1 MKLQKIQRGIAVLAA
16 PLLLVAGL
24 SACASNTET
33 PAESTSGAQEV
44 TVKLGWLK
52 STADLAAYVAEDHAP
67 EGVTIESTLFTT
79 AVDVQTAL
87 VTGQIDVGMLTPVH
101 LLRAAENNDD
111 LVQIS
116 GNTRGNS
123 GIMLSTELGLS
134 EDDWDGLKA
143 IIQER
148 KLKIA
153 ASRGSINEA
162 LGILEF
168 AEHGIDVNSDVEL
181 INITNFAQHA
191 EGIRLGEF
199 DGAFTMETFAS
210 IMAADGTATF
220 FNKPYN
226 SPAGDINT
234 IFVANKSWVE
244 KNPEAAQAFVQTIAN
259 SAAKLSSDADYQ
271 TEVGI
276 ELMGLD
282 QSIIEAALSNN
293 RYELEIGLEETRAL
307 AAVQFEMGILSRDL
321 SDEIE
326 AYTTDEFVRGV
337 TATQ

>member
-1 MKLQKIQRGIAVLAA
+1 MNLQRIRRSIAIAAA
-16 PLLLVAGL
+16 PILIVAGL
-24 SACASNTET
+24 AACSSAEPEA
-33 PAESTSGAQEV
+33 PAGQEDQTSEV
-44 TVKLGWLK
+44 TIRLGWLK

-67 EGVTIESTLFTT
+67 EGVTIESSLFTT

-101 LLRAAENNDD
+101 LLRAVENGDD
-111 LVQIS
+111 LIQIS

-123 GIMLSTELGLS
+123 GVMLSSELGLDP
-134 EDDWDGLKA
+134 EDWDGLKS
-143 IIQER
+143 ILEDR

-168 AEHGIDVNSDVEL
+168 AEHGIDVNEDVEL

-220 FNKPYN
+220 FSKPYN

-244 KNPEAAQAFVQTIAN
+244 ANPEAAQGFVQTIFNA
-259 SAAKLSSDADYQ
+259 SEVLAGDPEHEI
-271 TEVGI
+271 EVGM
-276 ELMGLD
+276 ELMGLERD
-282 QSIIEAALSNN
+282 VIEAALSNN
-293 RYELEIGLEETRAL
+293 RYEISVGLEETRAL
-307 AAVQFEMGILSRDL
+307 ADVQAELGILSRDL
-321 SDEIE
+321 TSEIDPFV
-326 AYTTDEFVRGV
+326 TDEFVNGLQR
-337 TATQ
+337 

>member
-1 MKLQKIQRGIAVLAA
+1 MKKSSLRRLAA
-16 PLLLVAGL
+16 LVAPVALVAGL
-24 SACASNTET
+24 AACAPAAEEPTES
-33 PAESTSGAQEV
+33 AEV
-44 TVKLGWLK
+44 TIRLGWLK
-52 STADLAAYVAEDHAP
+52 STADLAAYRADQVAP

-101 LLRAAENNDD
+101 LLRAIENGDE

-116 GNTRGNS
+116 GNTRGNT
-123 GIMLSTELGLS
+123 GIMLSTDLGLQA
-134 EDDWDGLKA
+134 EDWDGLKA
-143 IIQER
+143 ILAER

-162 LGILEF
+162 LGVLEF
-168 AEHGIDVNSDVEL
+168 AQHGIDVSTDVEL

-220 FNKPYN
+220 FSKPYN

-234 IFVANKSWVE
+234 IFVANAEWVE
-244 KNPEAAQAFVQTIAN
+244 KNPEAAAAFVRTIAIAEEELAGDKEFEI
-259 SAAKLSSDADYQ
+259 S
-271 TEVGI
+271 VGM

-282 QSIIEAALSNN
+282 RAIIEAALSNN
-293 RYELEIGLEETRAL
+293 RYEIDLGVEQTKAL
-307 AAVQFEMGILSRDL
+307 AKVQFELGILSRDL
-321 SDEIE
+321 SGEVDG
-326 AYTTDEFVRGV
+326 YVNTTFVD
-337 TATQ
+337 ALKK

>member
-1 MKLQKIQRGIAVLAA
+1 MKLQKIRRSIAIIAA

-24 SACASNTET
+24 SACASNSESAPDTET
-33 PAESTSGAQEV
+33 GASEV
-44 TVKLGWLK
+44 TVRLGWLK
-52 STADLAAYVAEDHAP
+52 STADLAAYVAEDNAP
-67 EGVTIESTLFTT
+67 EGVTIESSLFTT

-101 LLRAAENNDD
+101 LLRAAENGDD

-123 GIMLSTELGLS
+123 GVMLSSELGL
-134 EDDWDGLKA
+134 EEEDWDGLKA
-143 IIQER
+143 ILKDR

-168 AEHGIDVNSDVEL
+168 AEHGIDVNEDIEL

-220 FNKPYN
+220 FSKPYN

-234 IFVANKSWVE
+234 IFVANKTWVNE
-244 KNPEAAQAFVQTIAN
+244 NPEAAQAFVQTIAN
-259 SAAKLSSDADYQ
+259 SAEKLGSDPDYEI
-271 TEVGI
+271 EVGM

-282 QSIIEAALSNN
+282 RSIIEAALSNN
-293 RYELEIGLEETRAL
+293 RYEIEVGLEETRAL
-307 AAVQFEMGILSRDL
+307 AEVQHKLGILSRDL
-321 SDEIE
+321 TGEIDE
-326 AYTTDEFVRGV
+326 YVTDEFVNGV
-337 TATQ
+337 TG

>member
-1 MKLQKIQRGIAVLAA
+1 MNLKKIRRGIAIAAA

-24 SACASNTET
+24 SACASGTDAAPDTNGD
-33 PAESTSGAQEV
+33 SSEV
-44 TVKLGWLK
+44 TVRLGWLK
-52 STADLAAYVAEDHAP
+52 STADLAAYVAEDNAP
-67 EGVTIESTLFTT
+67 EGVTIESSLFTT

-101 LLRAAENNDD
+101 LLRAVENNDD
-111 LVQIS
+111 LIQIS

-123 GIMLSTELGLS
+123 GIMLSTELGLK
-134 EDDWDGLKA
+134 EEDWDGLKE
-143 IIQER
+143 ILKDR
-148 KLKIA
+148 KLQIA

-168 AEHGIDVNSDVEL
+168 AEHGIDVNDDVEL

-220 FNKPYN
+220 FSKPYN

-244 KNPEAAQAFVQTIAN
+244 ANPEAAQAFVQTIAN
-259 SAAKLSSDADYQ
+259 SAKKLSSDPDYEI
-271 TEVGI
+271 EVGM

-282 QSIIEAALSNN
+282 RSVIETALSNN
-293 RYELEIGLEETRAL
+293 RYEIAVGLEETRAL
-307 AAVQFEMGILSRDL
+307 AKVQHKLGILSRDL
-321 SDEIE
+321 TGEIDGFVTE
-326 AYTTDEFVRGV
+326 EFVNGV
-337 TATQ
+337 TE

>member
-1 MKLQKIQRGIAVLAA
+1 MKSFQIRRGLALVAA

-24 SACASNTET
+24 AACS
-33 PAESTSGAQEV
+33 SGAPAPEEGTEAGAEV
-44 TVKLGWLK
+44 TVRLGWLK
-52 STADLAAYVAEDHAP
+52 STADLAAYVAEDNAP
-67 EGVTIESTLFTT
+67 QGTTIESSLFTT

-101 LLRAAENNDD
+101 LLRAVENNDD
-111 LVQIS
+111 LIQIS

-123 GIMLSTELGLS
+123 GIMLSSELGL
-134 EDDWDGLKA
+134 EEEDWDGLKETVK
-143 IIQER
+143 ER

-168 AEHGIDVNSDVEL
+168 AEHGIDVNTDVEL

-220 FNKPYN
+220 FSKPYN

-234 IFVANKSWVE
+234 IFVANKTWVE
-244 KNPEAAQAFVQTIAN
+244 KNPEAAQAFVQTIHN
-259 SAAKLSSDADYQ
+259 SAEKLSSDPEF
-271 TEVGI
+271 EVSVGV

-282 QSIIEAALSNN
+282 KDIIEAALSNN
-293 RYELEIGLEETRAL
+293 RYEIAVGLEETRAL
-307 AAVQFEMGILSRDL
+307 AEVQAEMGILSRDL
-321 SDEIE
+321 STELDDYVTEK
-326 AYTTDEFVRGV
+326 FVNGITR
-337 TATQ
+337 